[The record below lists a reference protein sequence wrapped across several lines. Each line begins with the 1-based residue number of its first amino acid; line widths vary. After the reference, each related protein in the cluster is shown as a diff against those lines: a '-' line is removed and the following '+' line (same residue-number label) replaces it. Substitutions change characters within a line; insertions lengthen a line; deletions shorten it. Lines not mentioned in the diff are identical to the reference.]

1 MSSSISSRVGRLA
14 LAASSH
20 HHGAI
25 RSDDSTDDV
34 TVNNTKLRIY
44 RHHHTTH
51 HRWYE
56 VGNRSKDS
64 GDDDDTSADDD
75 DVLNFR
81 NHSGEL
87 DALNHT
93 YCGMPN
99 AITKN
104 TQSSSNA
111 TASFQFYVD
120 YLGAFCQS
128 LEDCHI
134 GCSSCGFA
142 FRAALPRADVNL
154 TFEERRDWR
163 WHEQAGVNDYSCFG
177 LHVVDS
183 TARPQGPVPFD
194 TMVRRFRARLANLT
208 SYAPFLEHGTVL
220 WADNAD
226 PYLRAFEAGGVPFLV
241 AAWTSET
248 GVPLYSAWVH
258 VPHTLGVL
266 EIVSRHVHDRFVARA
281 LRLDLEGAPARLPDA
296 ALAHAGVNFTADA
309 RGHALRPVAVSKVT
323 SDMASVERYY
333 REVLLADEVHYHES
347 ENNATS
353 YGRLFHLREGNIAIR
368 FVEAAGDD
376 DVRDFEQIKKATHNA
391 SYIDYACGTDRYY
404 DNHYAY
410 SPPTDA
416 VNMSL
421 GALASRARDAQM
433 RWHCEAN
440 GIYFWEPTGDTIYVS
455 KTTNITART
464 DDAVHLE
471 HDPVV
476 VEELQFCEV
485 YGKAQAQ
492 LCGQGYCRGTSI
504 SSTSSHMC

>member
-1 MSSSISSRVGRLA
+1 MLAAWIHSRTSQSALMPDERSARRRAAARGAVAAVALVAVALLRPERGDAGGRAAAA
-14 LAASSH
+14 LSASSH

-34 TVNNTKLRIY
+34 TVNNTRLRIY

-51 HRWYE
+51 HHWYE
-56 VGNRSKDS
+56 VGNRSKNS

-194 TMVRRFRARLANLT
+194 TMVRRFRAPRQ
-208 SYAPFLEHGTVL
+208 PDE
-220 WADNAD
+220 
-226 PYLRAFEAGGVPFLV
+226 LRALPRARHRALGRQRRPVPPRVRGGRRAVPRRGVDLRDGR
-241 AAWTSET
+241 AA
-248 GVPLYSAWVH
+248 L
-258 VPHTLGVL
+258 LGVG
-266 EIVSRHVHDRFVARA
+266 ARA
-281 LRLDLEGAPARLPDA
+281 
-296 ALAHAGVNFTADA
+296 AHA
-309 RGHALRPVAVSKVT
+309 R
-323 SDMASVERYY
+323 
-333 REVLLADEVHYHES
+333 
-347 ENNATS
+347 
-353 YGRLFHLREGNIAIR
+353 
-368 FVEAAGDD
+368 
-376 DVRDFEQIKKATHNA
+376 
-391 SYIDYACGTDRYY
+391 
-404 DNHYAY
+404 
-410 SPPTDA
+410 
-416 VNMSL
+416 
-421 GALASRARDAQM
+421 RARDRLAP
-433 RWHCEAN
+433 RARPLRRARAPPRPR
-440 GIYFWEPTGDTIYVS
+440 GRARAAARRR
-455 KTTNITART
+455 ART
-464 DDAVHLE
+464 RA
-471 HDPVV
+471 
-476 VEELQFCEV
+476 
-485 YGKAQAQ
+485 
-492 LCGQGYCRGTSI
+492 
-504 SSTSSHMC
+504 